1 MSVHNLD
8 TRGEAAVR
16 ALRRLAEDLGL
27 RVAGVADVRDVEAL
41 GARIRE
47 AVAGKVARY
56 VEPGVQWR
64 EVVVPLQVRVREL
77 ERELSRAYKVVQ

>member
-16 ALRRLAEDLGL
+16 ALRRLAGDLGL

-41 GARIRE
+41 ESRIRE

-64 EVVVPLQVRVREL
+64 EVVVPLRERVREL
-77 ERELSRAYKVVQ
+77 ERMVGVGN